1 METKKSPSIVSTT
14 RTREDDDHLPLSEQT
29 NRPSDIPIQTQTINA
44 WHPILDPNW
53 VIFTYLALAAIM
65 IPFGKL
71 LTCFVPWNSSF
82 FADLWQLLRVYHFDF
97 LFFCVF

>member
-14 RTREDDDHLPLSEQT
+14 RTREDEDHLPLSEQS

-71 LTCFVPWNSSF
+71 LTC
-82 FADLWQLLRVYHFDF
+82 
-97 LFFCVF
+97 